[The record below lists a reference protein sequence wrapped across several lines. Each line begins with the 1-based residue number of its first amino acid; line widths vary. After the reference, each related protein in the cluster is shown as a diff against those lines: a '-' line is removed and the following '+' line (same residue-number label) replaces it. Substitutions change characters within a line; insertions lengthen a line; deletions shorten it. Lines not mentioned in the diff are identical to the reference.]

1 MIIMTHNRP
10 NLMSIDLARKH
21 ATLIDIAIPRD
32 IVVSLR
38 RLMRSTSIL
47 LTLNLRYRRCGR

>member
-10 NLMSIDLARKH
+10 DLMSIDLTRKH
-21 ATLIDIAIPRD
+21 AALIDIVIPGD
-32 IVVSLR
+32 IVISLR

-47 LTLNLRYRRCGR
+47 LTLNLRYRRCGQ